1 MTESKK
7 GSLIVKIVVLVVILA
22 GLIIVFK
29 VFPVKEWLVGENGL
43 ITWIEQQGT
52 LGYLV
57 FIGVYIILTVLAG
70 PAWLLTIAAGLVYGL
85 LGGTVLVSIGSILGA
100 TAAFLIGRYLAR
112 DAIARKV
119 EQNAKFK
126 SIDEAVGERGF
137 FIVLL
142 TRLSPIFPFTLLNYA
157 YGLTKVDLSKYFF
170 ASWIGMLPGTVMY
183 VYIGSL
189 GNAVTEG
196 ATTGK
201 LILKIAG
208 FAATVAVTIYI
219 TKVARKALSNTCVDG
234 ECLRKEEEKEATE
247 NT

>member
-1 MTESKK
+1 MAEKAK
-7 GSLIVKIVVLVVILA
+7 GSRIIKIILLIIILA

-29 VFPVKEWLVGENGL
+29 TFPVKEWLVGENGL
-43 ITWIEQQGT
+43 LPWIEQQGT
-52 LGYLV
+52 MGYLI

-85 LGGTVLVSIGSILGA
+85 VGGTVLVSIGSILGA

-119 EQNAKFK
+119 DQNAKFK

-157 YGLTKVDLSKYFF
+157 YGLTKVDLSKYFL
-170 ASWIGMLPGTVMY
+170 ASWID
-183 VYIGSL
+183 
-189 GNAVTEG
+189 
-196 ATTGK
+196 
-201 LILKIAG
+201 
-208 FAATVAVTIYI
+208 
-219 TKVARKALSNTCVDG
+219 RKSVV
-234 ECLRKEEEKEATE
+234 
-247 NT
+247 

>member
-1 MTESKK
+1 MHKETKK
-7 GSLIVKIVVLVVILA
+7 GGRIVKIILLIIILA
-22 GLIIVFK
+22 GLIVVFK
-29 VFPVKEWLVGENGL
+29 TFPVKEWLVGENGL

-52 LGYLV
+52 LGYLI
-57 FIGVYIILTVLAG
+57 FIGVYILLTVLAG

-85 LGGTVLVSIGSILGA
+85 IGGTVLVSIGSILGA

-119 EQNAKFK
+119 EQNVKFK
-126 SIDEAVGERGF
+126 SIDDAVGERGF

-157 YGLTKVDLSKYFF
+157 YGLTKVNLTKYFF

-196 ATTGK
+196 ADTGK

-234 ECLRKEEEKEATE
+234 ECLQKEEGEGTL
-247 NT
+247 